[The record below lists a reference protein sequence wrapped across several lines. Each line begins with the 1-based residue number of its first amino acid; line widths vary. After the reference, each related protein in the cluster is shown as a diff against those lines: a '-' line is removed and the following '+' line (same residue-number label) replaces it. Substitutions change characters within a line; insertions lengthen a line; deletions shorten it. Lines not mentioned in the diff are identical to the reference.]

1 MDASEAAR
9 MLRAIPS
16 EKRAQAS
23 RENGKKG
30 GRPREWK
37 AGSFSARGRRGF
49 VILYRDGRCLGYARD
64 EKELGEIATDI
75 PDERTRERFLAWAED
90 ILKAEG
96 V

>member
-9 MLRAIPS
+9 VLRAIPS

-37 AGSFSARGRRGF
+37 SGSFSARGRRGF
-49 VILYRDGRCLGYARD
+49 VILYKDGELIGYARD
-64 EKELGEIATDI
+64 AEELGEIATDI
-75 PDERTRERFLAWAED
+75 PDENTRESFLAWAEY
-90 ILKAEG
+90 ILKG
-96 V
+96 DN

>member
-9 MLRAIPS
+9 VLRAIPS

-37 AGSFSARGRRGF
+37 AGSFSARGRRGL
-49 VILYRDGRCLGYARD
+49 VILYKDGGLIGYARD
-64 EKELGEIATDI
+64 AEELGEIVTDI
-75 PDERTRERFLAWAED
+75 PDENTRESFLAWAED
-90 ILKAEG
+90 ILKG
-96 V
+96 DN